1 MPRHTHPERA
11 QQRRHKRTK
20 AAKAKPA
27 ERPRNEYVLRAI
39 VQPPPTPRAMRVAL
53 TPAQAAILRDRGLR
67 NPANAAAWLIRSV
80 NAETDTREARY
91 AARQR
96 REAARPPHHRP
107 RPKPN
112 PTERIP
118 A

>member
-1 MPRHTHPERA
+1 MKSA
-11 QQRRHKRTK
+11 K
-20 AAKAKPA
+20 AAPVRYATPPA
-27 ERPRNEYVLRAI
+27 
-39 VQPPPTPRAMRVAL
+39 PPTPRAMRVAL

-96 REAARPPHHRP
+96 REAARPPHGRP
-107 RPKPN
+107 RP
-112 PTERIP
+112 